1 MDVPK
6 RKPFRVRAALSLD
19 KFAHAKQSTYDPR
32 INKERD
38 RTIRSKT
45 FSKYQK
51 LKKKLADKIRPG
63 IRFKVQVK
71 IEKQSKITL

>member
-6 RKPFRVRAALSLD
+6 RKPFRVGAALSLD

-71 IEKQSKITL
+71 F